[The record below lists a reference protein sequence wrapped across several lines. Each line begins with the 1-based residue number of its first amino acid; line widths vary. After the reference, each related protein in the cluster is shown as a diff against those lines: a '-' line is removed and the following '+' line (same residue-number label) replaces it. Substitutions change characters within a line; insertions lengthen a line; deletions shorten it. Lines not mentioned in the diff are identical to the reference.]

1 MGVSEEKAKVSLA
14 TLERG
19 WVENVGQWD
28 EKAAFSATG
37 YFGTTWVTRDGELR
51 HVASK
56 REDCE
61 KQTPEAREPEVA
73 FKRFRKACPSQSWVL
88 SERWVGGKV
97 KGIGGEEG
105 LETKVSYFIGNDPA
119 KHRSGLP
126 TYRYVSLGE
135 VWPGVELKLKAS
147 EKTVEKLFYIAP
159 GVDLEQVKVELEGA
173 RGLRLSDGGEILV
186 ETDLGELKLSKPV
199 AWQEKEGEKLLVQ
212 ASYRLLSEN
221 RYGFVVAGVD
231 PSLPLVIDPILQST
245 YLGVSEGDGAHALA
259 IHPLTGEVYVAG
271 WTNYTDE
278 ETSGD
283 AFVARLNSSLT
294 QIIQSTYLGGSDED
308 TTYALAIHPS
318 TGEVYVA
325 GVTYS
330 TDFPNTTGGA
340 QANYGGL
347 RDGFVARLD
356 SSLTQILQSTYLG
369 GERER
374 LDLRPGHPSSNWRG
388 VRGWVDQFRVSRH

>member
-1 MGVSEEKAKVSLA
+1 MRHSFFQVLLVRSIFGTGLFCLCCWLIFLAPAMCQAMGVSEEKAKVSLA

-61 KQTPEAREPEVA
+61 KQTPEAREPDVA

-135 VWPGVELKLKAS
+135 VWPGVEVKLKAS
-147 EKTVEKLFYIAP
+147 QKTVERLFYMSHL
-159 GVDLEQVKVELEGA
+159 V
-173 RGLRLSDGGEILV
+173 SIL
-186 ETDLGELKLSKPV
+186 
-199 AWQEKEGEKLLVQ
+199 
-212 ASYRLLSEN
+212 N
-221 RYGFVVAGVD
+221 R
-231 PSLPLVIDPILQST
+231 
-245 YLGVSEGDGAHALA
+245 
-259 IHPLTGEVYVAG
+259 
-271 WTNYTDE
+271 
-278 ETSGD
+278 
-283 AFVARLNSSLT
+283 
-294 QIIQSTYLGGSDED
+294 
-308 TTYALAIHPS
+308 
-318 TGEVYVA
+318 
-325 GVTYS
+325 
-330 TDFPNTTGGA
+330 
-340 QANYGGL
+340 
-347 RDGFVARLD
+347 
-356 SSLTQILQSTYLG
+356 
-369 GERER
+369 
-374 LDLRPGHPSSNWRG
+374 
-388 VRGWVDQFRVSRH
+388 